1 MISIFIEVSHN
12 RSKLRKRNWQRVQ
25 IEALEHRQL
34 LATITVNTAVDN
46 SAPDTTLSLRQAIE
60 VSNGILLV
68 SSLTHPGAVAG
79 ERRGE

>member
-1 MISIFIEVSHN
+1 MISIFIAVSHS

-60 VSNGILLV
+60 VSNGTLLDP
-68 SSLTHPGAVAG
+68 PGTVAG
-79 ERRGE
+79 ERRGQ